1 MKFDINEVWR
11 ELVIKNTKG
20 GACNFQEAATE
31 LAVIAAD
38 AEAKRIHDEGMVTVG
53 HMREQIEEATRR
65 ANASWTL
72 MCKKMV
78 QAEIDAHK
86 ILYGAASDVLSCIES
101 QYRPPV
107 RDVPE
112 CGKMVQIRLHALA
125 RLSEVATKS
134 HRHIVTHL
142 VLSEMKEALD

>member
-1 MKFDINEVWR
+1 MTKDDILSMAKKAGFPFNKFGCLACDDENEIDADAMFER
-11 ELVIKNTKG
+11 FAALVAEK
-20 GACNFQEAATE
+20 ATE
-31 LAVIAAD
+31 QANA
-38 AEAKRIHDEGMVTVG
+38 R
-53 HMREQIEEATRR
+53 Q
-65 ANASWTL
+65 NASWAL

-112 CGKMVQIRLHALA
+112 CGKMVQVRLHELA
-125 RLSEVATKS
+125 MLSEVATKS
-134 HRHIVTHL
+134 HQHIATHL